1 MTLLLLKP
9 LPLSN
14 VDGLLTLEGLKQT
27 YPRRTPVRFVRI
39 DLRPRYSQPA
49 LTHCALEGRYVGIF
63 KGWKQARLEFWRDAM
78 VEDFVKKGWMRPL
91 KKAGERG

>member
-1 MTLLLLKP
+1 MTFLLLKP

-39 DLRPRYSQPA
+39 DLRPRYSKPA
-49 LTHCALEGRYVGIF
+49 LTHSALEARYAEIF
-63 KGWKQARLEFWRDAM
+63 KGWRQVRLEFWRDAM
-78 VEDFVKKGWMRPL
+78 VADFVKQGWY
-91 KKAGERG
+91 G